1 MGCRLALEVTLSSGN
16 ELLIGIISLLV
27 VLTLVA
33 AGSDHDLL
41 GLPLWPPVAAFGTPL
56 CTLADCLE
64 GRLPVALDKNSPD
77 RLLARGMPSGDIE
90 HLLRGPWLIAAEL
103 MHQGSAVRV
112 RPECQDDIGITDLGE
127 LVALLREL
135 LNVIP

>member
-77 RLLARGMPSGDIE
+77 RLLARGMPSGDI
-90 HLLRGPWLIAAEL
+90 AAEL

>member
-1 MGCRLALEVTLSSGN
+1 LKSRSVATTSSSS
-16 ELLIGIISLLV
+16 ESV
-27 VLTLVA
+27 VLALVA

-64 GRLPVALDKNSPD
+64 GHPSTANGGRLPVALDKNGSD

-90 HLLRGPWLIAAEL
+90 HLLHGPWLIAAEL
-103 MHQGSAVRV
+103 MHQGSVVRV
-112 RPECQDDIGITDLGE
+112 GPECRDDIGVTDLGE
-127 LVALLREL
+127 LVALLREP
-135 LNVIP
+135 LNVIQ